1 MSFLTTSYLG
11 WVPESRRGVR
21 MGSPITVSLTLLLQQ
36 QQTKPF
42 RSLSVLSLHHFYL
55 LHSSQSSLI
64 FTIAESGGDH
74 SILHATDE
82 GPGAHREVTC

>member
-1 MSFLTTSYLG
+1 
-11 WVPESRRGVR
+11 

-64 FTIAESGGDH
+64 LTIALSQ
-74 SILHATDE
+74 E
-82 GPGAHREVTC
+82 GTTLFSMLQMKVLELTEK

>member
-1 MSFLTTSYLG
+1 
-11 WVPESRRGVR
+11 

-42 RSLSVLSLHHFYL
+42 RGLSVLSLHHFYL

-64 FTIAESGGDH
+64 LTIALNQGGTTLF
-74 SILHATDE
+74 SMLQMKVLELTE
-82 GPGAHREVTC
+82 EK